1 MDPECAMRLNQFLG
15 LLLSASVLS
24 AAHAADIT
32 LALGT
37 EPSTLDPQT
46 AQDGSER
53 AVSRNI
59 FETLLT
65 RTPAGELVPQLAT
78 GLPRQIDATTWEV
91 TLRPDLKFSDG
102 KPLDA
107 AAVAASI
114 NRIVD
119 PKTASRQRPFFLGI
133 KQAEA
138 VDAVTVKVHT
148 NGADP
153 ALPARLSWL
162 TIVSPAAAAD
172 GSLSQKPVG
181 SGPYV
186 LTEWSK
192 GNRIVL
198 TKNPNYWNPK
208 AVGNVDRATYRF
220 VAEPGTRLSGL
231 RAGDFDFI
239 TNLLPE
245 DTKRVAKAVTLKGT
259 DLPFVSLNALKGLTA
274 DVRVRQALN
283 YAVDK
288 EALANDLY
296 GGYASVSHG
305 QLLAPGWFGYDAS
318 IKPYPYD
325 PKRATE
331 LLKAAGAHGKS
342 IDLYAPSGR
351 WLKDKELAETIAAYW
366 EAAGLKVNFRVLAW
380 AEYLDA
386 LNKNRVPT
394 EAQISSS
401 HSNQLL
407 DADRTLSAYYA
418 QGGVAAA
425 NDNAELKKL
434 IEDARQEADP
444 AKRQALYS
452 KALQIGRDQAY
463 LVFLL
468 DGGEIFGLS
477 KRVDFS
483 PRVDGLIPL
492 KDFRVTD

>member
-1 MDPECAMRLNQFLG
+1 MRFTQFLV
-15 LLLSASVLS
+15 LSASILGAVHAGAS
-24 AAHAADIT
+24 QAADIT

-65 RTPAGELVPQLAT
+65 RTPKGELVPHLAT
-78 GLPRQIDATTWEV
+78 ALPRAIDAATWEV
-91 TLRPDLKFSDG
+91 TLRPNLKFSDG
-102 KPLDA
+102 QPLDA

-138 VDAVTVKVHT
+138 VDATTVRVHT

-162 TIVSPAAAAD
+162 TIVSPGAAAD
-172 GSLSQKPVG
+172 GSLGQKPVG

-198 TKNPNYWNPK
+198 SKNPNYWNPA

-239 TNLLPE
+239 TNVLPE
-245 DTKRVAKAVTLKGT
+245 DTKRVAKAVTLQGT
-259 DLPFVSLNALKGLTA
+259 DLPFVSLNALKGLTT

-288 EALANDLY
+288 EALAKDLY
-296 GGYASVSHG
+296 GGYAAVSRG

-318 IKPYPYD
+318 IEPYPYD

-331 LLKAAGAHGKS
+331 LLKAAGAHGKT

-418 QGGVAAA
+418 EGGVAAA
-425 NDNAELKKL
+425 NDNAELKGL
-434 IEDARQEADP
+434 IDQARQEADP
-444 AKRQALYS
+444 AKRQALYT
-452 KALQIGRDQAY
+452 KALKIGRDQAY

-468 DGGEIFGLS
+468 EGGEIFGLS
-477 KRVDFS
+477 KRVDFA

>member
-1 MDPECAMRLNQFLG
+1 MNVKTYVGIAFAATALI
-15 LLLSASVLS
+15 S

-37 EPSTLDPQT
+37 EPSTLDPQI

-59 FETLLT
+59 FETLIT
-65 RTPAGELVPQLAT
+65 RTPKGELIPHLAVE
-78 GLPRQIDATTWEV
+78 LPRQVDASTWEV
-91 TLRPDLKFSDG
+91 KLRDGLKFSNGEALDG
-102 KPLDA
+102 

-114 NRIVD
+114 NRIID
-119 PKTASRQRPFFLGI
+119 PQTASRQRPFFLGI
-133 KQAEA
+133 KSAQA
-138 VDAVTVKVHT
+138 VDATTVRVITK
-148 NGADP
+148 GADP

-162 TIVSPAAAAD
+162 TIVAPSSSAD
-172 GSLSQKPVG
+172 GSLGQKPIG
-181 SGPYV
+181 SGPYM
-186 LTEWSK
+186 LTDWAK

-198 TKNPNYWNPK
+198 EKNPGYWNAS
-208 AVGNVDRATYRF
+208 AVANVDKATYRF

-239 TNLLPE
+239 TNVLPE
-245 DTKRVAKAVTLKGT
+245 DTKHVAKAVTLQGT
-259 DLPFVSLNALKGLTA
+259 DLPFVSLHALAGLTK
-274 DVRVRQALN
+274 DVRVRRALN

-288 EALANDLY
+288 EALAKDLF
-296 GGYASVSHG
+296 GGFASVSKG
-305 QLLAPGWFGYDAS
+305 QLLAPGWFGYDDTLQ
-318 IKPYPYD
+318 PYPYD
-325 PKRATE
+325 PARATA
-331 LLKAAGAHGKS
+331 LLKEAGAYGKS

-380 AEYLDA
+380 ADYLKA
-386 LNKNRVPT
+386 LNTNRVPN
-394 EAQISSS
+394 EVQITSS

-434 IEDARQEADP
+434 IDDARSEPDLV
-444 AKRQALYS
+444 KRQALYS
-452 KALQIGRDQAY
+452 KALKIGRDEAY

-468 DGGEIFGLS
+468 DAGEIFGLS
-477 KRVDFS
+477 ERIDFS

-492 KDFRVTD
+492 KDIRVKG

>member
-1 MDPECAMRLNQFLG
+1 MRLKQYLG

-24 AAHAADIT
+24 AAQAADIT

-65 RTPAGELVPQLAT
+65 RTPTGELVPQLAAA
-78 GLPRQIDATTWEV
+78 LPRQIDATTWEV

-138 VDAVTVKVHT
+138 VGAVTVKVHT

-162 TIVSPAAAAD
+162 TVVSPAAAAD
-172 GSLSQKPVG
+172 GSLGQRPVG

-288 EALANDLY
+288 EALAKDLY

-318 IKPYPYD
+318 IEPYAYD

-331 LLKAAGAHGKS
+331 LLKAAGAYGKS
-342 IDLYAPSGR
+342 VDLYAPSGR

-380 AEYLDA
+380 NEYLDA
-386 LNKNRVPT
+386 INKNRVPT

-418 QGGVAAA
+418 EGGVAAA

-434 IEDARQEADP
+434 IEDARQETDP
-444 AKRQALYS
+444 VKRQALYS
-452 KALQIGRDQAY
+452 KALKIGRDQAY

-468 DGGEIFGLS
+468 EGGEIFGLS

>member
-24 AAHAADIT
+24 AAQAADIT

-65 RTPAGELVPQLAT
+65 RTPTGDLVPQLAT

-418 QGGVAAA
+418 EGGVAAA

-477 KRVDFS
+477 KRVEFS

>member
-1 MDPECAMRLNQFLG
+1 MSLKLTLAAVLAS
-15 LLLSASVLS
+15 SALIGG
-24 AAHAADIT
+24 AHAADIT
-32 LALGT
+32 IALGT

-65 RTPAGELVPQLAT
+65 RTPKGELQPQLAAS
-78 GLPRQIDATTWEV
+78 LPRSIDAATWEV
-91 TLRPDLKFSDG
+91 TLRPGLTFSNG
-102 KPLDA
+102 QPLDA
-107 AAVAASI
+107 AAAAASI

-119 PKTASRQRPFFLGI
+119 PKTASSQRPFFLGI
-133 KQAEA
+133 KSAEA
-138 VDAVTVKVHT
+138 VDPVTLRVHT

-162 TIVSPAAAAD
+162 TIVAPA
-172 GSLSQKPVG
+172 GIEQGNLGQKPIG

-186 LTEWSK
+186 LADWSK

-198 TKNPNYWNPK
+198 EKNKTYWNPS
-208 AVGNVDRATYRF
+208 AVGNVNKVTYRF

-239 TNLLPE
+239 TNVMPE
-245 DTKRVAKAVTLKGT
+245 DTKLVDRAVTLRGT
-259 DLPFVSLNALKGLTA
+259 DLPFVSLNALKGVTQ

-288 EALANDLY
+288 EALAKDLF
-296 GGYASVSHG
+296 GGYAAVSKG
-305 QLLAPGWFGYDAS
+305 QLLAPGWFGYDDS
-318 IKPYPYD
+318 LQPYPYD
-325 PKRATE
+325 PKRATA
-331 LLKAAGAHGKS
+331 LLKEAGAYGKS

-380 AEYLDA
+380 ADYLA
-386 LNKNRVPT
+386 AINKNRAPT
-394 EAQISSS
+394 DAQISSS

-434 IEDARQEADP
+434 IDDARQEADV
-444 AKRQALYS
+444 AKRAALYAQAL
-452 KALQIGRDQAY
+452 KIGRDQAY

-468 DGGEIFGLS
+468 EGGEIFGLS
-477 KRVDFS
+477 KRIDFT
-483 PRVDGLIPL
+483 PRVDGLIPV
-492 KDFRVTD
+492 KDIRVVQ